1 MTGKSPRWGRW
12 WRPPV
17 DEEVRD
23 EFGFHLEMRVR
34 DLISEGFSPEDARAE
49 AIRRFGNLQN
59 TTATCRALAH
69 ERDHHM
75 QRLSRFEAI
84 RQDARFA
91 LRYLWRNP
99 GFAITA
105 VVTLALGIGATAAIF
120 SVVNAVVLRP

>member
-1 MTGKSPRWGRW
+1 MTDKAPRWGRW

-17 DEEVRD
+17 VDEVRD

-34 DLISEGFSPEDARAE
+34 DLIAEGLAPEEARAE

-75 QRLSRFEAI
+75 QRPLRVEAI
-84 RQDARFA
+84 RQDIRFA

-99 GFAITA
+99 GSAFTA
-105 VVTLALGIGATAAIF
+105 VITLALALGAT
-120 SVVNAVVLRP
+120 